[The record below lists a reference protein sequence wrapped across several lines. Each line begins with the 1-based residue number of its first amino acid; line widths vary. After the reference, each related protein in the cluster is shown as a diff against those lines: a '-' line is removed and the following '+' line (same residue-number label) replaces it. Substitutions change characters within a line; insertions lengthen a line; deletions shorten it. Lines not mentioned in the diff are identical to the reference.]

1 MWRTYV
7 LALYIYFVAF
17 RITIIENLNHTFIS
31 MGEIC
36 FCHFQIELIFIH
48 ILYFYHFKITG
59 TLPFH
64 NLMVISM

>member
-1 MWRTYV
+1 
-7 LALYIYFVAF
+7 
-17 RITIIENLNHTFIS
+17 